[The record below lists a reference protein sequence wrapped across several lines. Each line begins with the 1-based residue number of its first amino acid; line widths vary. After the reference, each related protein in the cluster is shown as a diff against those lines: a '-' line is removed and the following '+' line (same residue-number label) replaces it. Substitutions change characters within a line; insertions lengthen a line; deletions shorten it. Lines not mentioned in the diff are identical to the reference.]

1 MNARKE
7 KPTKAEN
14 DKWENKDTLKRSTK
28 LKACSLKWQTS
39 GKTDQEKKEKRWVTH
54 KQSKGFKNKENTVI
68 NNKFENLYKTDK
80 FLEKLNL
87 QKLTHEE
94 AENVTW

>member
-1 MNARKE
+1 MR
-7 KPTKAEN
+7 
-14 DKWENKDTLKRSTK
+14 
-28 LKACSLKWQTS
+28 
-39 GKTDQEKKEKRWVTH
+39 VIH
-54 KQSKGFKNKENTVI
+54 KQSKGFKNKDNTVI

-87 QKLTHEE
+87 EKLTHEE